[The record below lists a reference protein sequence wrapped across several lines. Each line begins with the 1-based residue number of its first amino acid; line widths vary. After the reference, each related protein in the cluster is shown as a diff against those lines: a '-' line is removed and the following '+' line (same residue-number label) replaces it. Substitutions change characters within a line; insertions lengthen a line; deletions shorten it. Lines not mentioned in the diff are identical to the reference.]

1 MTSADWTT
9 IPVGDHGIRLVVADM
24 DGTLLDASS
33 RVPDVFWSQLKTMRD
48 RGVVFVPASGRQYA
62 TLERMFG
69 RANTGGSYIAENG
82 NLVVSDGRVVSV
94 TGMDVSDVRRMVD
107 AGLSALES
115 GGHDIGMV
123 LCTPDCAYASR
134 REPAFLAEAGKY
146 YARLELVP
154 DLLDVPGTIIKV
166 AVYDFGD
173 AESTARDVFG
183 PFRKS
188 HQVVVSVPHWVD
200 VMDRGTDKLRG
211 VLALQRTLGI
221 GPERTAVFGDYLN
234 DLEMLS
240 AGEWSFA
247 MANSHPRLFEA
258 AGYRAPSNVDLGVP
272 RVLERLLAL
281 PMLGSL
287 VRSPADAHAMS
298 PGSPADAGSAGDVVL
313 GAREESGE

>member
-1 MTSADWTT
+1 MTAVDWTT
-9 IPVGDHGIRLVVADM
+9 IPAGDHGIRLVVADM

-33 RVPDVFWSQLKTMRD
+33 RVPDVFWPQLKAMRE
-48 RGVVFVPASGRQYA
+48 RGVIFVPASGRQYA

-69 RANTGGSYIAENG
+69 KANAGGSYIAENG

-94 TGMDVSDVRRMVD
+94 TGMDSAAVRRMVE
-107 AGLSALES
+107 AGSRALET
-115 GGHDIGMV
+115 GTHDIGMV

-154 DLLDVPGTIIKV
+154 DLRDVPGTVIKV

-173 AESTARDVFG
+173 AESTAREVFG
-183 PFRKS
+183 SFRRD
-188 HQVVVSVPHWVD
+188 HQVVVSGPHWVD

-211 VLALQRTLGI
+211 VLALQRALGVSR
-221 GPERTAVFGDYLN
+221 EHTAVFGDYLN

-258 AGYRAPSNVDLGVP
+258 ARYLAPSNVDLGVP
-272 RVLERLLAL
+272 RVLERLLGL
-281 PMLGSL
+281 PLAYPSGPSSDADAPGAVRSGELGSDGFA
-287 VRSPADAHAMS
+287 VRDPWK
-298 PGSPADAGSAGDVVL
+298 
-313 GAREESGE
+313 ESGR